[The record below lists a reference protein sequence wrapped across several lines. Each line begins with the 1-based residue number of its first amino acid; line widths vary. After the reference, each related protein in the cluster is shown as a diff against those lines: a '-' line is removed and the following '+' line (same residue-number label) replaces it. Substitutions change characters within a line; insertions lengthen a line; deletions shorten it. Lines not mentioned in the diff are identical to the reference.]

1 MKMKSRNEKSKKSR
15 KKNVFSDAKKI
26 KLKIVLADFELPG
39 DKKKSAFLLYFLYVP
54 KNRNRLIELIYAQ
67 RQAPR
72 VTFYVIVAWVRI

>member
-39 DKKKSAFLLYFLYVP
+39 DKK
-54 KNRNRLIELIYAQ
+54 
-67 RQAPR
+67 R
-72 VTFYVIVAWVRI
+72 VHFFCTFCTYQKIVIG

>member
-39 DKKKSAFLLYFLYVP
+39 DKKKECISFVLF
-54 KNRNRLIELIYAQ
+54 
-67 RQAPR
+67 
-72 VTFYVIVAWVRI
+72 VRTKKS

>member
-39 DKKKSAFLLYFLYVP
+39 DKKVHFFC
-54 KNRNRLIELIYAQ
+54 
-67 RQAPR
+67 
-72 VTFYVIVAWVRI
+72 TFCTYQKIVIG